1 MAKNS
6 YHHGNLREALL
17 QAARELLVD
26 SGVDSLSLRKI
37 AKMAGVSATAPY
49 SHFQDKQAV
58 LAELATAGFDELA
71 NTMEQHALPHAEY
84 SEAQLEGLAQ
94 GYVSFAV
101 QNPALFQ
108 LMFGPTVSDLLS
120 SASLVIAGTRA
131 YQLMESAVVQRIEAT
146 GSESNTHIAAAAAWS
161 MVHGVSTLLLD
172 GRLQAGRHGL
182 PEQQQLVSELCCMLK
197 FT

>member
-49 SHFQDKQAV
+49 SHFRDKQAV

-71 NTMEQHALPHAEY
+71 NSMEQHAQPHPDY
-84 SEAQLEGLAQ
+84 SEAHLEGLAQ
-94 GYVSFAV
+94 GYVNFAV

-120 SASLVIAGTRA
+120 SASLVTAGTRA
-131 YQLMESAVVQRIEAT
+131 YQLMESAVVQRISTA
-146 GSESNTHIAAAAAWS
+146 GNQSDTHIAAAAAWS
-161 MVHGVSTLLLD
+161 MVHGISTLLLD
-172 GRLQAGRHGL
+172 GRLQAGRAGL
-182 PEQQQLVSELCCMLK
+182 PEQQQLISELCGMLK
-197 FT
+197 FA

>member
-17 QAARELLVD
+17 KAARELLVD

-49 SHFQDKQAV
+49 SHFRDKQAV

-71 NTMEQHALPHAEY
+71 NTMEQHALPHAEH
-84 SEAQLEGLAQ
+84 SEAHLEGLAQ
-94 GYVSFAV
+94 GYVNFAV

-108 LMFGPTVSDLLS
+108 LMFGPKVSDLLS
-120 SASLVIAGTRA
+120 SASLVTAGTRA
-131 YQLMESAVVQRIEAT
+131 YQLMESAVVQRIGAT

-172 GRLQAGRHGL
+172 GRLQAGRQGL
-182 PEQQQLVSELCCMLK
+182 PEQQQLVCELCRMLK